1 MALSP
6 EDVQSIVDAVEQL
19 DWVEWVKGQMSSEP
33 TPSVEQ
39 NNMAGATDQPVPPPG
54 PPAPMGGPQPD
65 AAPPVPDAAPPAMPM
80 PGVEAASPVA
90 PAVPPA
96 APPQMQAE
104 EKKEDYVLPA
114 VAGMAGRAIA
124 AGAAGN
130 MLADKNSKSHS
141 GAKQVLHAK
150 PSEKDRYEMPDDIP
164 VDDEELE
171 IDISLEDDEEEVEGY
186 EADADMDIDI
196 DLEEDDEEE
205 EVDDYQAKL
214 YQALEGSA
222 VEEPIGAPS
231 GEGDVADDSLMK
243 FSRMRQNLRSERS
256 RYSRLEKAHLKLKKE
271 VAAIQAEKVAAQRY
285 GKLQSL
291 SVEYSMDLGKESE
304 RCSKMTS
311 EQFEDHLDV
320 IAENY
325 SRIPLANRTPQL
337 FTPDVSAVKSDQYA
351 RETADAAV
359 AHCMREREKGNNI
372 SYAEALEAVRVK

>member
-19 DWVEWVKGQMSSEP
+19 DWVEWVKGQMSTEP

-39 NNMAGATDQPVPPPG
+39 NDMAGVTDQPVPPPG
-54 PPAPMGGPQPD
+54 LPAPMGGPQP
-65 AAPPVPDAAPPAMPM
+65 AAPPPVPDAAPPAMPM
-80 PGVEAASPVA
+80 PEVEAASPVA

-96 APPQMQAE
+96 ANPAMQQE

-114 VAGMAGRAIA
+114 VAGMAGRALA

-130 MLADKNSKSHS
+130 MLSDKNSKSHS
-141 GAKQVLHAK
+141 GDKHVLHAK

-171 IDISLEDDEEEVEGY
+171 IDISLDDDEEEEVVGY
-186 EADADMDIDI
+186 GADADIDI
-196 DLEEDDEEE
+196 DLEEDDDEED
-205 EVDDYQAKL
+205 VDDYQAKL

-222 VEEPIGAPS
+222 VEEPIDVPA
-231 GEGDVADDSLMK
+231 GEGDVADGSLMK
-243 FSRMRQNLRSERS
+243 FSRMRQNLRSERT
-256 RYSRLEKAHLKLKKE
+256 RYSRLEKAHLKLRQE
-271 VAAIQAEKVAAQRY
+271 VAGIQAEKVAAQRY

-291 SVEYSMDLGKESE
+291 SVEYSMDLGKESD
-304 RCSKMTS
+304 RCSKMTG

-337 FTPDVSAVKSDQYA
+337 FTPDVSSIKTDQYA